1 MLFSPLNQE
10 IGVMAR
16 TTRAAIVLLAALIG
30 GPSQAAAQANI
41 AGVWEVTLNSPT
53 GPTTVDVTFK
63 QDGEAI
69 TGELV
74 SLAGTATF
82 KGKLVE
88 NTLSVNAPV
97 EIQGNQIVL
106 VFIGKVADDAMT
118 GNVKFGDFGEA
129 DWTAKRKPAGAAAA
143 SAPAAT
149 TGSSAASTAAATTTA
164 AEGVA
169 GKWDIVVNLPGNPLP
184 FTAVLKQDGTAV
196 SGTMSGVPGEL
207 PVTGTMAGN
216 ILKLD
221 FSGPGGMSVTMTG
234 ELKGDSLAGKT
245 TIAGVGET
253 DWTGKRA
260 N

>member
-1 MLFSPLNQE
+1 MLFSPQNQE
-10 IGVMAR
+10 ISVMVR

-30 GPSQAAAQANI
+30 GPAQAVAQANI

-97 EIQGNQIVL
+97 DIQGNQIVL
-106 VFIGKVADDAMT
+106 VFTGKVADDAMT

-143 SAPAAT
+143 PAAPAPAA
-149 TGSSAASTAAATTTA
+149 GSTPAAPATTTA
-164 AEGVA
+164 AAGGVA
-169 GKWDIVVNLPGNPLP
+169 GRW
-184 FTAVLKQDGTAV
+184 
-196 SGTMSGVPGEL
+196 
-207 PVTGTMAGN
+207 
-216 ILKLD
+216 
-221 FSGPGGMSVTMTG
+221 
-234 ELKGDSLAGKT
+234 
-245 TIAGVGET
+245 
-253 DWTGKRA
+253 
-260 N
+260 